1 MWAPSD
7 SGTTALMRRASA
19 CFDAPRARGPWW
31 SNRHMTSLDRRGSVF
46 VLTLGEDENRFHPA
60 RLTAINAALDEVDA
74 VDGRKAVVTTGVGK
88 FYSNGLDLDFMA
100 ANPEAAE
107 ANLRDVHALFA
118 RVLTFPAPIVAALQ
132 GHAFAA
138 GAMLALAHDLAVM
151 RSDRGYFCLPEVDL
165 GIPFTP
171 GMNALIRA
179 RLPIATAHEAMTTGY
194 RYGGEEAHD
203 AGLVAGVGLE
213 DELLDIAVARAEER
227 AAKAGPTMGAIKAR
241 LYGEVVEALA
251 AS

>member
-1 MWAPSD
+1 
-7 SGTTALMRRASA
+7 
-19 CFDAPRARGPWW
+19 
-31 SNRHMTSLDRRGSVF
+31 MTSLDRRGSVF
-46 VLTLGEDENRFHPA
+46 VLTLGEDENRFHPD
-60 RLTAINAALDEVDA
+60 RLTAINAALDEVEA
-74 VDGRKAVVTTGVGK
+74 ADGPKAVVTTGVGK

-100 ANPEAAE
+100 ANPDAAE

-118 RVLTFPAPIVAALQ
+118 RVLTFSAPIVAALQ
-132 GHAFAA
+132 GHTFAA

-165 GIPFTP
+165 GIPFTL

-179 RLPIATAHEAMTTGY
+179 RLPIAIAHEAMTTGR
-194 RYGGEEAHD
+194 RYGGDEAHE
-203 AGLVAGVGLE
+203 AGLVAGVGVE

-241 LYGEVVEALA
+241 LYGEVVEALT

>member
-1 MWAPSD
+1 
-7 SGTTALMRRASA
+7 
-19 CFDAPRARGPWW
+19 
-31 SNRHMTSLDRRGSVF
+31 MTSLDRRGNVF
-46 VLTLGEDENRFHPA
+46 VLTLGEDENRFHPD

-74 VDGRKAVVTTGVGK
+74 ADGPKAVVTTGIGK

-100 ANPEAAE
+100 AYPDAAE
-107 ANLRDVHALFA
+107 SNLRDVHALFA
-118 RVLTFPAPIVAALQ
+118 RVLTFSAPIVAALQ
-132 GHAFAA
+132 GHTFAA

-179 RLPIATAHEAMTTGY
+179 RLPIVTAHEAMTTGR
-194 RYGGEEAHD
+194 RYGGEEAHE
-203 AGLVAGVGLE
+203 AGLVAGVGTE
-213 DELLDIAVARAEER
+213 EEVLDIAVARAEER

-251 AS
+251 SS

>member
-1 MWAPSD
+1 
-7 SGTTALMRRASA
+7 
-19 CFDAPRARGPWW
+19 
-31 SNRHMTSLDRRGSVF
+31 MTSLDRRGNVF
-46 VLTLGEDENRFHPA
+46 VLTLGEDENRFHPD

-74 VDGRKAVVTTGVGK
+74 ADGPKAVVTTGVGK

-100 ANPEAAE
+100 ANPDAAE
-107 ANLRDVHALFA
+107 SNLRDVHALFA
-118 RVLTFPAPIVAALQ
+118 RVLTFSAPIVAALQ
-132 GHAFAA
+132 GHTFAA

-179 RLPIATAHEAMTTGY
+179 RLPIATAHEAMTTGR
-194 RYGGEEAHD
+194 RYGGEEAHE
-203 AGLVAGVGLE
+203 AGLVAGIGTE
-213 DELLDIAVARAEER
+213 DEVLDIAVARAEER
-227 AAKAGPTMGAIKAR
+227 AEKAGPTMGAIKAR

-251 AS
+251 SS